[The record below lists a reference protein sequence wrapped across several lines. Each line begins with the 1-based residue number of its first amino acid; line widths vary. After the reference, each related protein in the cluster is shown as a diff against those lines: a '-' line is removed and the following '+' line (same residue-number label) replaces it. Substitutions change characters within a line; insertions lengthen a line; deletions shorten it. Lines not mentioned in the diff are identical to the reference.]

1 MELVYTLPFRSG
13 VFNSLKS
20 FMFHPLL
27 SKLTCCVFF
36 LLPGLF
42 YGLVMSR
49 LPAVKAA
56 AELSDSLIGLCLFCM
71 GSFGLIGLAG
81 SPALIRK
88 VGSRIVLCLTAV
100 VAAAGLCFIGFSS
113 SVIAVLIGFA
123 AMGIGISMLD
133 VAMNTQG
140 VLYEFHSRSQS
151 MNLFHAFYS
160 LGAVLASLIGSVC
173 ATARLT
179 AGLNFVIASAPF
191 LLLSLALNRYLLPER
206 RTEAEEKTSK
216 VCHRIPLFILVCAV
230 MALLAYAAE
239 GSVGEWGALYLTTVK
254 EASVGIGALVYG
266 IFSCVTCAVRL
277 VGDPLRKE
285 FGEIPVI
292 IFGSV
297 ISFVGMVG
305 VLSFSSVWLVLI
317 SYAIMGL
324 GLAPVVPTLFSM
336 AGKNGKIPAAAAT
349 STVAFM
355 AYGGLLI
362 VPPSIG
368 WLAQH
373 TNLHEAL
380 FIVLGLI
387 ALMFSLALLLR
398 KLNK

>member
-1 MELVYTLPFRSG
+1 M
-13 VFNSLKS
+13 
-20 FMFHPLL
+20 
-27 SKLTCCVFF
+27 
-36 LLPGLF
+36 
-42 YGLVMSR
+42 YGLLMAR

-56 AELSDSLIGLCLFCM
+56 AELSDSLIGLCLFCT
-71 GSFGLIGLAG
+71 GAFGLVGLGG

-88 VGSRIVLCLTAV
+88 VGSRMVLCVTAV
-100 VAAAGLCFIGFSS
+100 IAAAGLCLIGFSTALP
-113 SVIAVLIGFA
+113 IVLFGFG

-140 VLYEFHSRSQS
+140 VLYEHYSKSQS

-173 ATARLT
+173 ATVGLT
-179 AGLNFVIASAPF
+179 AGLNFFWASVPF
-191 LLLSLALNRYLLPER
+191 VLLSLLLNKYLLPER
-206 RTEAEEKTSK
+206 RVDEEKTAK
-216 VCHRIPLFILVCAV
+216 TRHKIPLVVLVCAV

-254 EASVGIGALVYG
+254 EASLGVGALVYG
-266 IFSCVTCAVRL
+266 IFSGVTFVARL

-297 ISFVGMVG
+297 ISFIGMVG
-305 VLSFSSVWLVLI
+305 VLSFSSVALVLV
-317 SYAIMGL
+317 SYSVMGL
-324 GLAPVVPTLFSM
+324 GLAPIVPTLFSM

-355 AYGGLLI
+355 AYGGLLV

-368 WLAQH
+368 WMAQH

-398 KLNK
+398 KLHK

>member
-1 MELVYTLPFRSG
+1 
-13 VFNSLKS
+13 
-20 FMFHPLL
+20 MFHPLL
-27 SKLTCCVFF
+27 SKLACCVFF
-36 LLPGLF
+36 LLPGLI

-81 SPALIRK
+81 SPTLIK
-88 VGSRIVLCLTAV
+88 KMGSRFLLCISAV
-100 VAAAGLCFIGFSS
+100 VTTVGLCIIGYSS
-113 SVIAVLIGFA
+113 GVAAVLIGFG
-123 AMGIGISMLD
+123 AMGLGISMLD

-140 VLYEFHSRSQS
+140 VLYEFYSRSQS

-173 ATARLT
+173 ATAGLS
-179 AGLNFVIASAPF
+179 AGLNFVAASVPF
-191 LLLSLALNRYLLPER
+191 VVISLALNRYLLPEKQVKQ
-206 RTEAEEKTSK
+206 EEKTVK
-216 VCHRIPLFILVCAV
+216 TLHCIPLIILVCGV

-239 GSVGEWGALYLTTVK
+239 GSVGEWGALYLTAVK
-254 EASVGIGALVYG
+254 EASVGVGALVYG
-266 IFSCVTCAVRL
+266 IFSGVTFGARL
-277 VGDPLRKE
+277 IGDPLRKE

-292 IFGSV
+292 IAGCV
-297 ISFVGMVG
+297 IAFLGMVG
-305 VLSFSSVWLVLI
+305 VLSFSSVILVLI
-317 SYAIMGL
+317 SYAFMGL
-324 GLAPVVPTLFSM
+324 GLAPIVPTLFSM
-336 AGKNGKIPAAAAT
+336 AGKNGKVPAAVAT

-368 WLAQH
+368 WMAQH

-380 FIVLGLI
+380 FIALGLI
-387 ALMFSLALLLR
+387 ALMFSLALWLR
-398 KLNK
+398 KLYK

>member
-1 MELVYTLPFRSG
+1 MELVHTLPFRSG

-81 SPALIRK
+81 SPSLIRK

-266 IFSCVTCAVRL
+266 IFSCVTFAARL
-277 VGDPLRKE
+277 
-285 FGEIPVI
+285 
-292 IFGSV
+292 
-297 ISFVGMVG
+297 VG

>member
-1 MELVYTLPFRSG
+1 MELHYTLTFPS
-13 VFNSLKS
+13 VIINYLKS
-20 FMFHPLL
+20 YMFHPLL
-27 SKLTCCVFF
+27 SKLTCCIFF
-36 LLPGLF
+36 LLPGLM
-42 YGLVMSR
+42 YGLLMAR

-56 AELSDSLIGLCLFCM
+56 AELSDSLIGLCLFCT
-71 GSFGLIGLAG
+71 GALGLVGLGG

-88 VGSRIVLCLTAV
+88 VGSRMVLCVTAV
-100 VAAAGLCFIGFSS
+100 IAAAGLCLIGFSTALP
-113 SVIAVLIGFA
+113 IVLLGFG

-133 VAMNTQG
+133 MAMNTQG
-140 VLYEFHSRSQS
+140 VLYEHYSKSQS

-173 ATARLT
+173 ATVGLT
-179 AGLNFVIASAPF
+179 AGLNFFWASVPF
-191 LLLSLALNRYLLPER
+191 VLLSLLLNKYLLPER
-206 RTEAEEKTSK
+206 RVDEEKTAK
-216 VCHRIPLFILVCAV
+216 TRHKIPLVVLVCAV

-254 EASVGIGALVYG
+254 EASLGVGALVYG
-266 IFSCVTCAVRL
+266 IFSGVTFVARL

-297 ISFVGMVG
+297 ISFIGMVG
-305 VLSFSSVWLVLI
+305 VLSFSSVALVLV
-317 SYAIMGL
+317 SYSVMGL
-324 GLAPVVPTLFSM
+324 GLAPIVPTLFSM

-355 AYGGLLI
+355 AYGGLLV

-368 WLAQH
+368 WMAQH

-398 KLNK
+398 KLHK

>member
-1 MELVYTLPFRSG
+1 M
-13 VFNSLKS
+13 
-20 FMFHPLL
+20 
-27 SKLTCCVFF
+27 
-36 LLPGLF
+36 
-42 YGLVMSR
+42 YGLLMAR

-56 AELSDSLIGLCLFCM
+56 AELSDSLIGLCLFCT
-71 GSFGLIGLAG
+71 GAFGLVGLGG

-88 VGSRIVLCLTAV
+88 VGSRMVLCVTAV
-100 VAAAGLCFIGFSS
+100 IAAAGLC
-113 SVIAVLIGFA
+113 LIGFRTA
-123 AMGIGISMLD
+123 LPIVLLGFGAMGIGISMLD

-140 VLYEFHSRSQS
+140 VLYEHYSKSQS

-173 ATARLT
+173 ATVGLA
-179 AGLNFVIASAPF
+179 AGLNFFWASVPF
-191 LLLSLALNRYLLPER
+191 VLLSLLLNKYLLPER
-206 RTEAEEKTSK
+206 RVDEEKTAK
-216 VCHRIPLFILVCAV
+216 TRHKIPLVVLVCAV

-254 EASVGIGALVYG
+254 EASLGVGALVYG
-266 IFSCVTCAVRL
+266 IFSGVTFVARL

-297 ISFVGMVG
+297 ISFIGMVG
-305 VLSFSSVWLVLI
+305 ALSFSSVALVLV
-317 SYAIMGL
+317 SYSVMGL
-324 GLAPVVPTLFSM
+324 GLAPIVPTLFSM
-336 AGKNGKIPAAAAT
+336 VGKNGKIPAAAAT

-355 AYGGLLI
+355 AYGGLLV

-368 WLAQH
+368 WMAQH

-398 KLNK
+398 KLHK

>member
-1 MELVYTLPFRSG
+1 M
-13 VFNSLKS
+13 
-20 FMFHPLL
+20 
-27 SKLTCCVFF
+27 
-36 LLPGLF
+36 
-42 YGLVMSR
+42 YGLLMAR

-56 AELSDSLIGLCLFCM
+56 AELSDSLIGLCLFCT
-71 GSFGLIGLAG
+71 GAFGLVGLGG

-88 VGSRIVLCLTAV
+88 VGSRMGLCVTAV
-100 VAAAGLCFIGFSS
+100 IAAAGLCLIGFSTALP
-113 SVIAVLIGFA
+113 IVLLGFG

-140 VLYEFHSRSQS
+140 VLYEHYSKSQS

-173 ATARLT
+173 ATVGLT
-179 AGLNFVIASAPF
+179 AGLNFFWASVPF
-191 LLLSLALNRYLLPER
+191 VLLSLLLNKYLLPER
-206 RTEAEEKTSK
+206 RVDEEKTAK
-216 VCHRIPLFILVCAV
+216 TRHKIPLVVLVCAV

-254 EASVGIGALVYG
+254 EASLGVGALVYG
-266 IFSCVTCAVRL
+266 IFSGVTFVARL

-297 ISFVGMVG
+297 ISFIGMVG
-305 VLSFSSVWLVLI
+305 VLSFSSVALVLV
-317 SYAIMGL
+317 SYSVMGL
-324 GLAPVVPTLFSM
+324 GLAPIVPTLFSM
-336 AGKNGKIPAAAAT
+336 VGKNGKIPAAAAT

-355 AYGGLLI
+355 AYGGLLV

-368 WLAQH
+368 WMAQH

-398 KLNK
+398 KLHK

>member
-1 MELVYTLPFRSG
+1 MA
-13 VFNSLKS
+13 
-20 FMFHPLL
+20 
-27 SKLTCCVFF
+27 
-36 LLPGLF
+36 
-42 YGLVMSR
+42 R

-56 AELSDSLIGLCLFCM
+56 AELSDSLIGLCLFCT
-71 GSFGLIGLAG
+71 GAFGLVGLGG

-88 VGSRIVLCLTAV
+88 VGSRMVLCVTAV
-100 VAAAGLCFIGFSS
+100 IAAAGLCLIGFSTALL
-113 SVIAVLIGFA
+113 IVLLGFG

-140 VLYEFHSRSQS
+140 VLYEHYSKSQS

-173 ATARLT
+173 ATVGLT
-179 AGLNFVIASAPF
+179 AGLNFFLASVPF
-191 LLLSLALNRYLLPER
+191 VLLSLLLNKYLLPER
-206 RTEAEEKTSK
+206 RVDEEKTAK
-216 VCHRIPLFILVCAV
+216 TRHKIPLVVLVCAV

-254 EASVGIGALVYG
+254 EASLGVGALVYG
-266 IFSCVTCAVRL
+266 IFSGVTFVARL

-297 ISFVGMVG
+297 ISFIGMVG
-305 VLSFSSVWLVLI
+305 VLSFSSVALVLV
-317 SYAIMGL
+317 SYSVMGL
-324 GLAPVVPTLFSM
+324 GLAPIVPTLFSM

-355 AYGGLLI
+355 AYGGLLV

-368 WLAQH
+368 WMAQH

-398 KLNK
+398 KLHK

>member
-1 MELVYTLPFRSG
+1 
-13 VFNSLKS
+13 
-20 FMFHPLL
+20 MFHPLL
-27 SKLTCCVFF
+27 SKLACCVFF
-36 LLPGLF
+36 LLPGLI

-81 SPALIRK
+81 SPTLIK
-88 VGSRIVLCLTAV
+88 KIGSRFLLCISAV
-100 VAAAGLCFIGFSS
+100 VTTVGLCIIGYSS
-113 SVIAVLIGFA
+113 GVVAVLLGFG
-123 AMGIGISMLD
+123 AMGLGISMLD

-140 VLYEFHSRSQS
+140 VLYEFYSRSQS

-173 ATARLT
+173 ATAGLS
-179 AGLNFVIASAPF
+179 AGLNFVAASVPF
-191 LLLSLALNRYLLPER
+191 VVISLALNRYLLPEKQVKQ
-206 RTEAEEKTSK
+206 EEKK
-216 VCHRIPLFILVCAV
+216 VKARHRIPLIILVCGV

-254 EASVGIGALVYG
+254 EASVGVGALVYG
-266 IFSCVTCAVRL
+266 IFSGVTFGARL
-277 VGDPLRKE
+277 IGDPLRKE

-292 IFGSV
+292 IAGCV
-297 ISFVGMVG
+297 IAFLGMVG
-305 VLSFSSVWLVLI
+305 VLSFSSVILVLI
-317 SYAIMGL
+317 SYAFMGL
-324 GLAPVVPTLFSM
+324 GLAPIVPTLFSM
-336 AGKNGKIPAAAAT
+336 AGKNGKVPAAVAT

-368 WLAQH
+368 WMAQH

-380 FIVLGLI
+380 FIALGLI
-387 ALMFSLALLLR
+387 ALMFSLALWLR
-398 KLNK
+398 KLYK

>member
-1 MELVYTLPFRSG
+1 M
-13 VFNSLKS
+13 
-20 FMFHPLL
+20 
-27 SKLTCCVFF
+27 
-36 LLPGLF
+36 
-42 YGLVMSR
+42 
-49 LPAVKAA
+49 
-56 AELSDSLIGLCLFCM
+56 
-71 GSFGLIGLAG
+71 
-81 SPALIRK
+81 
-88 VGSRIVLCLTAV
+88 VLCVTAV
-100 VAAAGLCFIGFSS
+100 IAAAGLCLIGFSTALP
-113 SVIAVLIGFA
+113 IVLLGFG

-140 VLYEFHSRSQS
+140 VLYEYYSKSQS

-160 LGAVLASLIGSVC
+160 LGAVLTSLIGSVC
-173 ATARLT
+173 ATTGLT
-179 AGLNFVIASAPF
+179 AGINFLAVSVPF
-191 LLLSLALNRYLLPER
+191 VVLSLLLNKYLLPER
-206 RTEAEEKTSK
+206 RIDEEEKNAKTRHK
-216 VCHRIPLFILVCAV
+216 IPLVVLVCAV

-239 GSVGEWGALYLTTVK
+239 GSVGESGALYLTTVK
-254 EASVGIGALVYG
+254 EASLGVGALVYG
-266 IFSCVTCAVRL
+266 IFSGVTFVARL

-297 ISFVGMVG
+297 ISFIGMVG
-305 VLSFSSVWLVLI
+305 VLSFSSVALVLV
-317 SYAIMGL
+317 SYSVMGL
-324 GLAPVVPTLFSM
+324 GLAPIVPTLFSM

-355 AYGGLLI
+355 AYGGLLV

-368 WLAQH
+368 WMAQH

-398 KLNK
+398 KLHK

>member
-1 MELVYTLPFRSG
+1 
-13 VFNSLKS
+13 
-20 FMFHPLL
+20 
-27 SKLTCCVFF
+27 
-36 LLPGLF
+36 
-42 YGLVMSR
+42 
-49 LPAVKAA
+49 
-56 AELSDSLIGLCLFCM
+56 
-71 GSFGLIGLAG
+71 
-81 SPALIRK
+81 
-88 VGSRIVLCLTAV
+88 
-100 VAAAGLCFIGFSS
+100 
-113 SVIAVLIGFA
+113 
-123 AMGIGISMLD
+123 MGIGISMLD

-266 IFSCVTCAVRL
+266 IFSCVTFAARL

-368 WLAQH
+368 WLSIP
-373 TNLHEAL
+373 TCTKLYLL
-380 FIVLGLI
+380 F
-387 ALMFSLALLLR
+387 
-398 KLNK
+398 

>member
-1 MELVYTLPFRSG
+1 
-13 VFNSLKS
+13 
-20 FMFHPLL
+20 
-27 SKLTCCVFF
+27 
-36 LLPGLF
+36 
-42 YGLVMSR
+42 
-49 LPAVKAA
+49 
-56 AELSDSLIGLCLFCM
+56 
-71 GSFGLIGLAG
+71 
-81 SPALIRK
+81 
-88 VGSRIVLCLTAV
+88 
-100 VAAAGLCFIGFSS
+100 
-113 SVIAVLIGFA
+113 
-123 AMGIGISMLD
+123 MGIGISMLD

-266 IFSCVTCAVRL
+266 IFSCVTFAARL

>member
-1 MELVYTLPFRSG
+1 
-13 VFNSLKS
+13 
-20 FMFHPLL
+20 MFHPLL
-27 SKLTCCVFF
+27 SKLACCVFF
-36 LLPGLF
+36 LLPGLI

-81 SPALIRK
+81 SPTLIK
-88 VGSRIVLCLTAV
+88 KIGSRFVLCLSSV
-100 VAAAGLCFIGFSS
+100 VTTVGLCIIGYSS
-113 SVIAVLIGFA
+113 GVAAVLIGFG
-123 AMGIGISMLD
+123 AMGLGISMLD

-140 VLYEFHSRSQS
+140 VLYEFYSRSQS

-160 LGAVLASLIGSVC
+160 LGAVLASLIGSAC
-173 ATARLT
+173 ATAGLS
-179 AGLNFVIASAPF
+179 AGLNFLAASVPFVVI
-191 LLLSLALNRYLLPER
+191 SLALNRYLLPEKQ
-206 RTEAEEKTSK
+206 TKEEGKTVK
-216 VCHRIPLFILVCAV
+216 TRHRIPLIIIVCGV

-254 EASVGIGALVYG
+254 EASVGVGALVYG
-266 IFSCVTCAVRL
+266 IFSGVTFGARL
-277 VGDPLRKE
+277 IGDPLRKE

-292 IFGSV
+292 IAGSV
-297 ISFVGMVG
+297 IAFLGMVG
-305 VLSFSSVWLVLI
+305 VLSFGSVILVLI
-317 SYAIMGL
+317 SYAVMGL
-324 GLAPVVPTLFSM
+324 GLAPIVPTLFSM
-336 AGKNGKIPAAAAT
+336 AGKNGKVPAAVAT

-368 WLAQH
+368 WMAQH

-380 FIVLGLI
+380 FIALGLI
-387 ALMFSLALLLR
+387 ALMFSLALWLR
-398 KLNK
+398 KLYK

>member
-1 MELVYTLPFRSG
+1 M
-13 VFNSLKS
+13 
-20 FMFHPLL
+20 
-27 SKLTCCVFF
+27 
-36 LLPGLF
+36 
-42 YGLVMSR
+42 YGLLMAR

-56 AELSDSLIGLCLFCM
+56 AELSDSLIGLCLFCT
-71 GSFGLIGLAG
+71 GAFGLVGLGG

-88 VGSRIVLCLTAV
+88 VGSRMVLCVTAV
-100 VAAAGLCFIGFSS
+100 IAAAGLCLIGFSTALQ
-113 SVIAVLIGFA
+113 IVLLGFG

-140 VLYEFHSRSQS
+140 VLYEHYSKSQS

-173 ATARLT
+173 ATVGLT
-179 AGLNFVIASAPF
+179 AGLNFFWASVPF
-191 LLLSLALNRYLLPER
+191 VLLSLLLNKYLLPER
-206 RTEAEEKTSK
+206 RVDEEKTAK
-216 VCHRIPLFILVCAV
+216 TRHKIPLVVLVCAV

-254 EASVGIGALVYG
+254 EASLGVGALVYG
-266 IFSCVTCAVRL
+266 IFSGVTFVARL

-297 ISFVGMVG
+297 ISFIGMVG
-305 VLSFSSVWLVLI
+305 VLSFSSVALVLV
-317 SYAIMGL
+317 SYSVMGL
-324 GLAPVVPTLFSM
+324 GLAPIVPTLFSM
-336 AGKNGKIPAAAAT
+336 VGKNGKIPAAAAT

-355 AYGGLLI
+355 AYGGLLV

-368 WLAQH
+368 WMAQH

-398 KLNK
+398 KLHK

>member
-1 MELVYTLPFRSG
+1 
-13 VFNSLKS
+13 
-20 FMFHPLL
+20 
-27 SKLTCCVFF
+27 
-36 LLPGLF
+36 
-42 YGLVMSR
+42 
-49 LPAVKAA
+49 
-56 AELSDSLIGLCLFCM
+56 
-71 GSFGLIGLAG
+71 
-81 SPALIRK
+81 
-88 VGSRIVLCLTAV
+88 
-100 VAAAGLCFIGFSS
+100 
-113 SVIAVLIGFA
+113 
-123 AMGIGISMLD
+123 MGIGISMLD

-140 VLYEFHSRSQS
+140 VLYEHYSKSQS

-173 ATARLT
+173 ATVGLT
-179 AGLNFVIASAPF
+179 AGLNFFWASVPF
-191 LLLSLALNRYLLPER
+191 VLLSLLLNKYLLPER
-206 RTEAEEKTSK
+206 RVDEEKTAK
-216 VCHRIPLFILVCAV
+216 TRHKIPLVVLVCAV

-254 EASVGIGALVYG
+254 EASLGVGALVYG
-266 IFSCVTCAVRL
+266 IFSGVTFVARL

-297 ISFVGMVG
+297 ISFIGMVG
-305 VLSFSSVWLVLI
+305 VLSFSSVALVLV
-317 SYAIMGL
+317 SYSVMGL
-324 GLAPVVPTLFSM
+324 GLAPIVPTLFSM

-355 AYGGLLI
+355 AYGGLLV

-368 WLAQH
+368 WMAQH

-398 KLNK
+398 KLHK

>member
-1 MELVYTLPFRSG
+1 M
-13 VFNSLKS
+13 
-20 FMFHPLL
+20 
-27 SKLTCCVFF
+27 
-36 LLPGLF
+36 
-42 YGLVMSR
+42 YGLLMAR

-56 AELSDSLIGLCLFCM
+56 AELSDSLIGLCLFCT
-71 GSFGLIGLAG
+71 GAFGLVGLGG

-88 VGSRIVLCLTAV
+88 VGSRMVLCVTAV
-100 VAAAGLCFIGFSS
+100 IAAAGLCLIGFSTALP
-113 SVIAVLIGFA
+113 IVLLGFG

-140 VLYEFHSRSQS
+140 VLYEHYSKSQS

-173 ATARLT
+173 ATVGLT
-179 AGLNFVIASAPF
+179 AGLNFFWASVPF
-191 LLLSLALNRYLLPER
+191 VLLSLLLNKYLLPER
-206 RTEAEEKTSK
+206 RVDEEKTAK
-216 VCHRIPLFILVCAV
+216 TRHKIPLVVLVCAV

-254 EASVGIGALVYG
+254 EASLGVGALVYG
-266 IFSCVTCAVRL
+266 IFSGVTFVARL

-297 ISFVGMVG
+297 ISFIGMVG
-305 VLSFSSVWLVLI
+305 DYFTPRQCDIFTHSSVALVLV
-317 SYAIMGL
+317 SYSVMGL
-324 GLAPVVPTLFSM
+324 GLAPIVPTLFSM
-336 AGKNGKIPAAAAT
+336 VGKNGKIPAAAAT

-355 AYGGLLI
+355 AYGGLLV

-368 WLAQH
+368 WMAQH

-398 KLNK
+398 KLHK

>member
-1 MELVYTLPFRSG
+1 M
-13 VFNSLKS
+13 
-20 FMFHPLL
+20 
-27 SKLTCCVFF
+27 
-36 LLPGLF
+36 
-42 YGLVMSR
+42 YGLLMAR

-56 AELSDSLIGLCLFCM
+56 AELSDSLIGLCLFCT
-71 GSFGLIGLAG
+71 GALGLVGLGG

-88 VGSRIVLCLTAV
+88 VGSRMVLCVTAV
-100 VAAAGLCFIGFSS
+100 IAAAGLCLIGFSTALP
-113 SVIAVLIGFA
+113 IVLLGFG

-133 VAMNTQG
+133 VAMNTKG
-140 VLYEFHSRSQS
+140 VLYEYYSKSQS

-173 ATARLT
+173 ATTGLT
-179 AGLNFVIASAPF
+179 AGINFLAVSVPF
-191 LLLSLALNRYLLPER
+191 VVLSLLLNKYLER
-206 RTEAEEKTSK
+206 RIDEEEKNAKTRHK
-216 VCHRIPLFILVCAV
+216 IPLVVLVCAV

-254 EASVGIGALVYG
+254 EASLGVGALVYG
-266 IFSCVTCAVRL
+266 IFSGVTFVARL

-297 ISFVGMVG
+297 ISFIGMVG
-305 VLSFSSVWLVLI
+305 VLSFSSVALVLV
-317 SYAIMGL
+317 SYSVMGL
-324 GLAPVVPTLFSM
+324 GLAPIVPTLFSM

-355 AYGGLLI
+355 AYGGLLV

-368 WLAQH
+368 WMAQH

-398 KLNK
+398 KLHK

>member
-1 MELVYTLPFRSG
+1 M
-13 VFNSLKS
+13 
-20 FMFHPLL
+20 
-27 SKLTCCVFF
+27 
-36 LLPGLF
+36 
-42 YGLVMSR
+42 YGLLMAR

-56 AELSDSLIGLCLFCM
+56 AELSDSLIGLCLFCT
-71 GSFGLIGLAG
+71 GAFGLVGLGG

-88 VGSRIVLCLTAV
+88 VGSRMVLCVTAV
-100 VAAAGLCFIGFSS
+100 IAAAGLC
-113 SVIAVLIGFA
+113 LIGISTALPIVLLGFG

-140 VLYEFHSRSQS
+140 VLYEHYSKSQS

-173 ATARLT
+173 ATVGLT
-179 AGLNFVIASAPF
+179 AGLNFFWASVPF
-191 LLLSLALNRYLLPER
+191 VLLSLLLNKYLLPER
-206 RTEAEEKTSK
+206 RVDEEKTAK
-216 VCHRIPLFILVCAV
+216 TRHKIPLVVLVCAV

-254 EASVGIGALVYG
+254 EASLGVGALVYG
-266 IFSCVTCAVRL
+266 IFSGVTFVARL

-297 ISFVGMVG
+297 ISFIGMVG
-305 VLSFSSVWLVLI
+305 VLSFSSVALVLV
-317 SYAIMGL
+317 SYSVMGL
-324 GLAPVVPTLFSM
+324 GLAPIVPTLFSM
-336 AGKNGKIPAAAAT
+336 VGKNGKIPAAAAT

-355 AYGGLLI
+355 AYGGLLV

-368 WLAQH
+368 WMAQH

-398 KLNK
+398 KLHK

>member
-1 MELVYTLPFRSG
+1 MA
-13 VFNSLKS
+13 
-20 FMFHPLL
+20 
-27 SKLTCCVFF
+27 
-36 LLPGLF
+36 
-42 YGLVMSR
+42 R
-49 LPAVKAA
+49 LPAVKTAA
-56 AELSDSLIGLCLFCM
+56 DLSDSLIGLCLFCT
-71 GSFGLIGLAG
+71 GVFGLVGLAG

-88 VGSRIVLCLTAV
+88 VGSRMVLCITAV
-100 VAAAGLCFIGFSS
+100 IAAAGLCLIGFSREL
-113 SVIAVLIGFA
+113 VFILIGFG

-140 VLYEFHSRSQS
+140 VLYEYYSKSQS

-160 LGAVLASLIGSVC
+160 LGAVLASLMGSIC
-173 ATARLT
+173 ATAGLP
-179 AGLNFVIASAPF
+179 AGLNFLGASLPFVVIS
-191 LLLSLALNRYLLPER
+191 LLLNKYLLPEKQV
-206 RTEAEEKTSK
+206 TQEKSAAK
-216 VCHRIPLFILVCAV
+216 PSHKIPFLVMVCAV

-254 EASVGIGALVYG
+254 EASLGVGALVYG
-266 IFSCVTCAVRL
+266 IFSGVTFAARL

-285 FGEIPVI
+285 FGETPVI

-297 ISFVGMVG
+297 ISFIGMVG
-305 VLSFSSVWLVLI
+305 VLTFSSVTLVLI
-317 SYAIMGL
+317 SYSVMGL
-324 GLAPVVPTLFSM
+324 GLAPIVPTLFSM
-336 AGKNGKIPAAAAT
+336 AGKNGKIPAATAT

-355 AYGGLLI
+355 AYGGLLV

-368 WLAQH
+368 WMAQH

-398 KLNK
+398 KLKK

>member
-1 MELVYTLPFRSG
+1 
-13 VFNSLKS
+13 
-20 FMFHPLL
+20 
-27 SKLTCCVFF
+27 
-36 LLPGLF
+36 
-42 YGLVMSR
+42 MSR

-140 VLYEFHSRSQS
+140 ELYDS
-151 MNLFHAFYS
+151 
-160 LGAVLASLIGSVC
+160 IGSVC

-239 GSVGEWGALYLTTVK
+239 GSLGGWGALYPTTVK

-266 IFSCVTCAVRL
+266 IFSCVTFAARL

-324 GLAPVVPTLFSM
+324 GLAPVVPTLL
-336 AGKNGKIPAAAAT
+336 AWQGKTGRFRLQLQQVRLHSWLT
-349 STVAFM
+349 EGFLSFR
-355 AYGGLLI
+355 L
-362 VPPSIG
+362 PSAG
-368 WLAQH
+368 WLSIP
-373 TNLHEAL
+373 TCTKLYLL
-380 FIVLGLI
+380 F
-387 ALMFSLALLLR
+387 
-398 KLNK
+398 

>member
-1 MELVYTLPFRSG
+1 
-13 VFNSLKS
+13 
-20 FMFHPLL
+20 MFHPSL
-27 SKLTCCVFF
+27 SKLACCVFF
-36 LLPGLF
+36 LLPGLT

-81 SPALIRK
+81 SPTLIK
-88 VGSRIVLCLTAV
+88 KIGSRFLLCISAV
-100 VAAAGLCFIGFSS
+100 VTTVGLCIIGYSS
-113 SVIAVLIGFA
+113 GVAAVLIGFG
-123 AMGIGISMLD
+123 AMGLGISMLD

-140 VLYEFHSRSQS
+140 VLYEFYSRSQS

-173 ATARLT
+173 ATAGLS
-179 AGLNFVIASAPF
+179 AGLNFVAASVPF
-191 LLLSLALNRYLLPER
+191 VVISLALNRYLLPEKQVKQ
-206 RTEAEEKTSK
+206 EVKTVK
-216 VCHRIPLFILVCAV
+216 TRHRIPLIILVCGV

-254 EASVGIGALVYG
+254 EASVGVGALVYG
-266 IFSCVTCAVRL
+266 IFSGVTFGARL
-277 VGDPLRKE
+277 IGDPLRKE

-292 IFGSV
+292 IAGCV
-297 ISFVGMVG
+297 IAFLGMVG
-305 VLSFSSVWLVLI
+305 VLSFSSVILVLI
-317 SYAIMGL
+317 SYAFMGL
-324 GLAPVVPTLFSM
+324 GLAPIVPTLFSM
-336 AGKNGKIPAAAAT
+336 AGKNGKVPAAVAT

-368 WLAQH
+368 WMAQH

-380 FIVLGLI
+380 FIALGLI
-387 ALMFSLALLLR
+387 ALMFSLALWLR
-398 KLNK
+398 KLYK

>member
-1 MELVYTLPFRSG
+1 
-13 VFNSLKS
+13 
-20 FMFHPLL
+20 MFHPLL

-36 LLPGLF
+36 LLPGLI
-42 YGLVMSR
+42 YGLLMAR
-49 LPAVKAA
+49 LSAVKTAA
-56 AELSDSLIGLCLFCM
+56 DLSDSLIGLCLFCT
-71 GSFGLIGLAG
+71 GVFGLVGLAG

-88 VGSRIVLCLTAV
+88 VGSRMVLCITAV
-100 VAAAGLCFIGFSS
+100 IAAAGLCLIGFSREL
-113 SVIAVLIGFA
+113 VFILIGFG

-140 VLYEFHSRSQS
+140 VLYEYYSKSQS

-160 LGAVLASLIGSVC
+160 LGAVLASLMGSIC
-173 ATARLT
+173 ATAGLP
-179 AGLNFVIASAPF
+179 AGLNFLGASLPFVVIS
-191 LLLSLALNRYLLPER
+191 LLLNKYLLPEKQV
-206 RTEAEEKTSK
+206 TQEKSAAK
-216 VCHRIPLFILVCAV
+216 PSHKIPFLVMVCAV

-254 EASVGIGALVYG
+254 EASLGVGALVYG
-266 IFSCVTCAVRL
+266 IFSGVTFAARL

-285 FGEIPVI
+285 FGETPVI

-297 ISFVGMVG
+297 ISFIGMVG
-305 VLSFSSVWLVLI
+305 VLTFSSVTLVLI
-317 SYAIMGL
+317 SYSVMGL
-324 GLAPVVPTLFSM
+324 GLAPIVPTLFSM
-336 AGKNGKIPAAAAT
+336 AGKNGKIPAATAT

-355 AYGGLLI
+355 AYGGLLV

-368 WLAQH
+368 WMAQH

-398 KLNK
+398 KLKK

>member
-1 MELVYTLPFRSG
+1 MA
-13 VFNSLKS
+13 
-20 FMFHPLL
+20 
-27 SKLTCCVFF
+27 
-36 LLPGLF
+36 
-42 YGLVMSR
+42 R

-56 AELSDSLIGLCLFCM
+56 AELSDSLIGLCLFCT
-71 GSFGLIGLAG
+71 GAFGLVGLGG

-88 VGSRIVLCLTAV
+88 VGSRMVLCVTAV
-100 VAAAGLCFIGFSS
+100 IAAAGLCLFFFITALQFVLLGF
-113 SVIAVLIGFA
+113 G

-140 VLYEFHSRSQS
+140 VLYEHYSKSQS

-173 ATARLT
+173 ATVGLT
-179 AGLNFVIASAPF
+179 AGLNFFWASVPF
-191 LLLSLALNRYLLPER
+191 VLLSLLLNKYLLPER
-206 RTEAEEKTSK
+206 RVDEEKTAK
-216 VCHRIPLFILVCAV
+216 TRHKIPLVVLVCAV

-254 EASVGIGALVYG
+254 EASLGVGALVYG
-266 IFSCVTCAVRL
+266 IFSGVTFVARL

-297 ISFVGMVG
+297 ISFIGMVG
-305 VLSFSSVWLVLI
+305 VLSFSSVALVLV
-317 SYAIMGL
+317 SYSVMGL
-324 GLAPVVPTLFSM
+324 GLAPIVPTLFSM
-336 AGKNGKIPAAAAT
+336 VGKNGKIPAAAAT

-355 AYGGLLI
+355 AYGGLLV

-368 WLAQH
+368 WMAQH

-398 KLNK
+398 KLHK

>member
-1 MELVYTLPFRSG
+1 M
-13 VFNSLKS
+13 
-20 FMFHPLL
+20 
-27 SKLTCCVFF
+27 
-36 LLPGLF
+36 
-42 YGLVMSR
+42 
-49 LPAVKAA
+49 
-56 AELSDSLIGLCLFCM
+56 
-71 GSFGLIGLAG
+71 AG
-81 SPALIRK
+81 SPSLIRK

-266 IFSCVTCAVRL
+266 IFSCVTFAARL
-277 VGDPLRKE
+277 
-285 FGEIPVI
+285 
-292 IFGSV
+292 
-297 ISFVGMVG
+297 VG

>member
-1 MELVYTLPFRSG
+1 
-13 VFNSLKS
+13 
-20 FMFHPLL
+20 MFHPLL

-36 LLPGLF
+36 LLPGLI
-42 YGLVMSR
+42 YGLVMAR

-56 AELSDSLIGLCLFCM
+56 ADLSDSMIGLCLFST
-71 GSFGLIGLAG
+71 GVFGLIGLAA
-81 SPALIRK
+81 SPALIKK
-88 VGSRIVLCLTAV
+88 VGSRMLLCVAAVIAAVGLCL
-100 VAAAGLCFIGFSS
+100 IGFSTELT
-113 SVIAVLIGFA
+113 VVLLSFG

-140 VLYEFHSRSQS
+140 VLYEYYSKSQS

-160 LGAVLASLIGSVC
+160 LGAVLASLIGSIC
-173 ATARLT
+173 ATLGLT
-179 AGLNFVIASAPF
+179 AGLNFLGASIPFVVIS
-191 LLLSLALNRYLLPER
+191 LLLNKYLLPEKKVNQ
-206 RTEAEEKTSK
+206 AENTVKPRHK
-216 VCHRIPLFILVCAV
+216 IPLVVMVCAV

-254 EASVGIGALVYG
+254 EASLGVGALVYG
-266 IFSCVTCAVRL
+266 IFSGVTFFARL

-285 FGEIPVI
+285 FGELPVI
-292 IFGSV
+292 IVGSV
-297 ISFVGMVG
+297 ISFIGMVG
-305 VLSFSSVWLVLI
+305 VLSFSSVTLVLI
-317 SYAIMGL
+317 SYSVMGL
-324 GLAPVVPTLFSM
+324 GLAPIVPTLFSM

-355 AYGGLLI
+355 AYGGLLV

-368 WLAQH
+368 WMAQH

-387 ALMFSLALLLR
+387 ALMFSLALLLSR
-398 KLNK
+398 LNK

>member
-1 MELVYTLPFRSG
+1 MA
-13 VFNSLKS
+13 
-20 FMFHPLL
+20 
-27 SKLTCCVFF
+27 
-36 LLPGLF
+36 
-42 YGLVMSR
+42 R

-56 AELSDSLIGLCLFCM
+56 AELSDSLIGLCLFCT
-71 GSFGLIGLAG
+71 GAFGLVGLGG

-88 VGSRIVLCLTAV
+88 VGSRMVLCVTAV
-100 VAAAGLCFIGFSS
+100 IAAAGLC
-113 SVIAVLIGFA
+113 LIGFRTA
-123 AMGIGISMLD
+123 LPIVLLGFGAMGIGISMLD

-140 VLYEFHSRSQS
+140 VLYEHYSKSQS

-173 ATARLT
+173 ATVGLT
-179 AGLNFVIASAPF
+179 AGLNFFLASVPF
-191 LLLSLALNRYLLPER
+191 VLLSLLLNKYLLPER
-206 RTEAEEKTSK
+206 RVDEEKTAK
-216 VCHRIPLFILVCAV
+216 TRHKIPLVVLVCAV

-254 EASVGIGALVYG
+254 EASLGVGALVYG
-266 IFSCVTCAVRL
+266 IFSGVTFVARL

-297 ISFVGMVG
+297 ISFIGMVG
-305 VLSFSSVWLVLI
+305 VLSFSSVALVLV
-317 SYAIMGL
+317 SYSVMGL
-324 GLAPVVPTLFSM
+324 GLAPIVPTLFSM

-355 AYGGLLI
+355 AYGGLLV

-368 WLAQH
+368 WMAQH

-398 KLNK
+398 KLHK

>member
-1 MELVYTLPFRSG
+1 M
-13 VFNSLKS
+13 
-20 FMFHPLL
+20 
-27 SKLTCCVFF
+27 
-36 LLPGLF
+36 
-42 YGLVMSR
+42 YGLLMAR

-56 AELSDSLIGLCLFCM
+56 AELSDSLIGLCLFCT
-71 GSFGLIGLAG
+71 GAFGLVGLGG

-88 VGSRIVLCLTAV
+88 VGSRMVLCVTAV
-100 VAAAGLCFIGFSS
+100 IAAAGLCLIGFSTALP
-113 SVIAVLIGFA
+113 IVLLGFG

-140 VLYEFHSRSQS
+140 VLYEHYSKSQS

-173 ATARLT
+173 ATVGLT
-179 AGLNFVIASAPF
+179 AGLNFFLASVPF
-191 LLLSLALNRYLLPER
+191 VLLSLLLNKYLLPER
-206 RTEAEEKTSK
+206 RVDEEKTAK
-216 VCHRIPLFILVCAV
+216 TRHKIPLVVLVCAV

-254 EASVGIGALVYG
+254 EASLGVGALVYG
-266 IFSCVTCAVRL
+266 IFS
-277 VGDPLRKE
+277 DPLRKE

-297 ISFVGMVG
+297 ISFIGMVG
-305 VLSFSSVWLVLI
+305 VLSFSSVALVLV
-317 SYAIMGL
+317 SYSVMGL
-324 GLAPVVPTLFSM
+324 GLAPIVPTLFSM

-355 AYGGLLI
+355 AYGGLLV

-368 WLAQH
+368 WMAQH

-398 KLNK
+398 KLHK

>member
-1 MELVYTLPFRSG
+1 MELVHTLPFRSG

-81 SPALIRK
+81 SPSLIRK

-266 IFSCVTCAVRL
+266 IFSCVTFAARL
-277 VGDPLRKE
+277 
-285 FGEIPVI
+285 
-292 IFGSV
+292 
-297 ISFVGMVG
+297 VG

-355 AYGGLLI
+355 AYGWLLI

>member
-1 MELVYTLPFRSG
+1 M
-13 VFNSLKS
+13 
-20 FMFHPLL
+20 
-27 SKLTCCVFF
+27 
-36 LLPGLF
+36 
-42 YGLVMSR
+42 
-49 LPAVKAA
+49 
-56 AELSDSLIGLCLFCM
+56 
-71 GSFGLIGLAG
+71 
-81 SPALIRK
+81 
-88 VGSRIVLCLTAV
+88 
-100 VAAAGLCFIGFSS
+100 
-113 SVIAVLIGFA
+113 IGFA

-266 IFSCVTCAVRL
+266 IFSCVTFAARL

>member
-1 MELVYTLPFRSG
+1 M
-13 VFNSLKS
+13 
-20 FMFHPLL
+20 
-27 SKLTCCVFF
+27 
-36 LLPGLF
+36 
-42 YGLVMSR
+42 YGLLMAR

-56 AELSDSLIGLCLFCM
+56 AELSDSLIGLCLFCT
-71 GSFGLIGLAG
+71 GALGLVGLGG

-88 VGSRIVLCLTAV
+88 VGSRMVLCVTAV
-100 VAAAGLCFIGFSS
+100 IAAAGLCLIGFSTALP
-113 SVIAVLIGFA
+113 IVLLGFG

-140 VLYEFHSRSQS
+140 VLYEYYSKSQS

-173 ATARLT
+173 ATTGLT
-179 AGLNFVIASAPF
+179 AGINFLAVSVPF
-191 LLLSLALNRYLLPER
+191 VVLSLLLNKYLLPER
-206 RTEAEEKTSK
+206 RIDEEEKNAKTRHK
-216 VCHRIPLFILVCAV
+216 IPLVVLVCAV

-239 GSVGEWGALYLTTVK
+239 GSVGEWGALYLTTVMG
-254 EASVGIGALVYG
+254 VGALVYG
-266 IFSCVTCAVRL
+266 IFSGVTFVARL

-297 ISFVGMVG
+297 ISFIGMVG
-305 VLSFSSVWLVLI
+305 VLSFSSVALVLV
-317 SYAIMGL
+317 SYSVMGL
-324 GLAPVVPTLFSM
+324 GLAPIVPTLFSM

-355 AYGGLLI
+355 AYGGLLV

-368 WLAQH
+368 WMAQH

-398 KLNK
+398 KLHK